1 MLLRILGPI
10 EIESGDEVVTPKAPK
25 LRQVAAL
32 LILHA
37 NRTTS
42 TEQLIEELWQDQP
55 PASALTTVQTY
66 IYQLRKIFGAGD
78 PATAARELLITRPS
92 GYALMVPA
100 DNVDYAQFDNLL
112 RQGRAALVAGEPAR
126 ACDLLRDALFL
137 WRGDPLGDV
146 PTGPSLSAHAQ
157 WLEEQRMDALE
168 LRIKADLAVGMHRQL
183 IGELKSL
190 VAANELHEWLHA
202 ELMIA
207 LHRSGRRG
215 EAMGVYQQLRV
226 TLRDNLGLEPSA
238 GVRDVYRHVLTDD
251 TV

>member
-1 MLLRILGPI
+1 MFFRILGPI
-10 EIESGDEVVTPKAPK
+10 EIEFANRIVTPKAPK

-37 NRTTS
+37 NRTAS
-42 TEQLIEELWQDQP
+42 AAQLIEELWQEQP
-55 PASALTTVQTY
+55 PASALTTLQTY
-66 IYQLRKIFGAGD
+66 IYQLRKIFGAVVP
-78 PATAARELLITRPS
+78 PADARDLLITRPS
-92 GYALMVPA
+92 GYALMVPP
-100 DNVDYAQFDNLL
+100 DNVDHAQFETLL
-112 RQGRAALVAGEPAR
+112 RQGRTALAAGDADR
-126 ACDLLRDALFL
+126 ASGLLHDALFL
-137 WRGDPLGDV
+137 WRGAPLGDV
-146 PTGPSLSAHAQ
+146 PMGPSLSAYAQ

-226 TLRDNLGLEPSA
+226 TLRESLGLEPSA
-238 GVRDVYRHVLTDD
+238 GVRDVYQQVLTDD
-251 TV
+251 SV

>member
-1 MLLRILGPI
+1 VFFRILGPI
-10 EIESGDEVVTPKAPK
+10 EIEYANTIVTPKAPK

-37 NRTTS
+37 NRTAS
-42 TEQLIEELWQDQP
+42 AAQLIEELWQEQP
-55 PASALTTVQTY
+55 PASALTTLQTY
-66 IYQLRKIFGAGD
+66 VP
-78 PATAARELLITRPS
+78 PADARDLLITRPS
-92 GYALMVPA
+92 GYALMVPP
-100 DNVDYAQFDNLL
+100 DKVDHAQFETLL
-112 RQGRAALVAGEPAR
+112 RQGRTALAAGDADR
-126 ACDLLRDALFL
+126 ASGLLHDALFL
-137 WRGDPLGDV
+137 WRGAPLGDV
-146 PTGPSLSAHAQ
+146 PMGPSLSAYAQ

-215 EAMGVYQQLRV
+215 EAMGVYQQLRI
-226 TLRDNLGLEPSA
+226 TLRESLGLEPSA
-238 GVRDVYRHVLTDD
+238 GVRDVYQQVLTDD
-251 TV
+251 SV